1 MWHLTYHLEAP
12 LSVRPLARYAA
23 LHGYIELAEPLGIDP
38 IKVLRAAGLDP
49 AGMDVQDRWV
59 PAAAISRVLETS
71 AVAARRED
79 FALLLAQHRRFSN
92 LGPLSVSIRE
102 APDARSALETLIRYQ
117 HMYNEALHLH
127 LSERRDLTTL
137 IVNYDTKADV
147 GTRQALE
154 LATTVGYQ
162 LLRTILGD
170 AWRPVAVC
178 FQHGPPSDTG
188 THRKVFD
195 SDVRFDQHF
204 TGIISTTADLRKPN
218 RMSDPMLR
226 SYTRTLLESVETANP
241 PTVLTRV
248 RELIEL
254 LLPTGR
260 CSLDQVS
267 RSLGVHRKTVHRH
280 LAQSG
285 ETFTSVLDSI
295 RVELAERLV
304 ADNRYSLTEI
314 SEMLAFSTPNSFSR
328 WFRGHFG
335 VSARVWRA
343 SAQVGEDFASS

>member
-1 MWHLTYHLEAP
+1 MDT
-12 LSVRPLARYAA
+12 RPLARNAA
-23 LHGYIELAEPLGIDP
+23 LHGYIELGESLGIDS
-38 IKVLRAAGLDP
+38 IKLLRAAGLDP

-59 PAAAISRVLETS
+59 PAAAISHVLEAS
-71 AVAARRED
+71 AAAARRED

-102 APDARSALETLIRYQ
+102 APDARSAFETLVRYQ
-117 HMYNEALHLH
+117 HMYNEALHVR
-127 LSERRDLTTL
+127 LSERRDLTTI
-137 IVNYDTKADV
+137 IVDYDTKTDA

-178 FQHGPPSDTG
+178 FQHGPPSDTS
-188 THRKVFD
+188 THRKIFD
-195 SDVRFDQHF
+195 SDVRFNQHF
-204 TGIISTTADLRKPN
+204 TGIVSTTSDLRKPN

-226 SYTRTLLESVETANP
+226 SYARALLESVETADP

-285 ETFTSVLDSI
+285 ETFTSVLNST

-314 SEMLAFSTPNSFSR
+314 SEMLAFSTPNGFSR
-328 WFRGHFG
+328 WFREHFG
-335 VSARVWRA
+335 VSARAWRITVRQGTEPA
-343 SAQVGEDFASS
+343 SQ

>member
-1 MWHLTYHLEAP
+1 MDT
-12 LSVRPLARYAA
+12 RPLARYAA
-23 LHGYIELAEPLGIDP
+23 LHGYIELGESLGIDA
-38 IKVLRAAGLDP
+38 IKLLRAAGLDP
-49 AGMDVQDRWV
+49 AGMDVQDQWV
-59 PAAAISRVLETS
+59 PASAISCVLETS
-71 AVAARRED
+71 AAAAQRED

-102 APDARSALETLIRYQ
+102 APDARSAFETLIRYQ
-117 HMYNEALHLH
+117 HMYNEALLVR

-137 IVNYDTKADV
+137 IFEYDTKTDV

-154 LATTVGYQ
+154 LVTTVGYQ

-170 AWRPVAVC
+170 QWRPVAVC
-178 FQHGPPSDTG
+178 FQHGPPSDIT

-195 SDVRFDQHF
+195 SDIKFDQPF
-204 TGIISTTADLRKPN
+204 TGIVSTTSDLRKPN

-226 SYTRTLLESVETANP
+226 SYTRALLETVETASP

-285 ETFTSVLDSI
+285 ETFTSVLNST
-295 RVELAERLV
+295 RAGLAERLV
-304 ADNRYSLTEI
+304 ADDRYSLTEI

-328 WFRGHFG
+328 WFRQQFG
-335 VSARVWRA
+335 VSAREWRIAAQQGTDPA
-343 SAQVGEDFASS
+343 SQ

>member
-1 MWHLTYHLEAP
+1 MDA
-12 LSVRPLARYAA
+12 RPLARYAA
-23 LHGYIELAEPLGIDP
+23 IHGYIDLGESLGIDS
-38 IKVLRAAGLDP
+38 IKLLRDAGLDP
-49 AGMDVQDRWV
+49 AGMNVQDRWV
-59 PAAAISRVLETS
+59 PAAAISRVLEAS
-71 AVAARRED
+71 ATAAQRED

-102 APDARSALETLIRYQ
+102 SPDARSAFETLIRYQ
-117 HMYNEALHLH
+117 HMYNEALHVR

-137 IVNYDTKADV
+137 IVDYDTKTDV

-170 AWRPVAVC
+170 SWRPVAVC
-178 FQHGPPSDTG
+178 FQHGPPSDAS

-195 SDVRFDQHF
+195 SDVRFNQHF
-204 TGIISTTADLRKPN
+204 TGIVATTADLRKPN
-218 RMSDPMLR
+218 RMSDPMMR
-226 SYTRTLLESVETANP
+226 SYASALLESVETADP

-285 ETFTSVLDSI
+285 ETFTSVLNST

-328 WFRGHFG
+328 WFREHFG
-335 VSARVWRA
+335 VSARNWRMAAQQGAEPA
-343 SAQVGEDFASS
+343 SQ

>member
-1 MWHLTYHLEAP
+1 MDA
-12 LSVRPLARYAA
+12 RPLARYAA
-23 LHGYIELAEPLGIDP
+23 LHGYIELGESLGIDS
-38 IKVLRAAGLDP
+38 VGLLRAAGLDP
-49 AGMDVQDRWV
+49 AGMDVQDRWL
-59 PAAAISRVLETS
+59 PAAAISRVLESS
-71 AVAARRED
+71 AEAAGRED

-92 LGPLSVSIRE
+92 LGPLSVSVRE
-102 APDARSALETLIRYQ
+102 APDARSAFETLIRYQ
-117 HMYNEALHLH
+117 HMYNEALRTR

-137 IVNYDTKADV
+137 IVDYDTKADV

-154 LATTVGYQ
+154 LATAVGYQ

-195 SDVRFDQHF
+195 ADVRFNQHF
-204 TGIISTTADLRKPN
+204 TGMIITTSDLRKPN

-226 SYTRTLLESVETANP
+226 AYTRTLLESVETAGP

-267 RSLGVHRKTVHRH
+267 RSLGVDRKTVHRH
-280 LAQSG
+280 LAQYG
-285 ETFTSVLDSI
+285 ETFTSVLNST
-295 RVELAERLV
+295 RVGLAERLV

-314 SEMLAFSTPNSFSR
+314 AEMLAFSTPNSFSR
-328 WFRGHFG
+328 WFRQNFG
-335 VSARVWRA
+335 VSPRTWRA
-343 SAQVGEDFASS
+343 SAQAGVDPSAR